1 MWLTKM
7 PDANIRASDSYE
19 QGEYIFWD
27 VNMWQKT
34 KVHPHDLSADI
45 QQKFF
50 LSYDMLEQRDTSL
63 PYEEA
68 NPEAAKL
75 ERRGSMEALRKVSGK
90 QIGGVG
96 AES

>member
-1 MWLTKM
+1 MGCEHVAENQGSPATIRLLTC
-7 PDANIRASDSYE
+7 
-19 QGEYIFWD
+19 
-27 VNMWQKT
+27 
-34 KVHPHDLSADI
+34 

-50 LSYDMLEQRDTSL
+50 LSYDMLEQRDVSL

-75 ERRGSMEALRKVSGK
+75 ERRGSMENSRKVSGK
-90 QIGGVG
+90 QIGSGS

>member
-7 PDANIRASDSYE
+7 PDTNVRASDSYE

-34 KVHPHDLSADI
+34 KVHPHELSTDV

-50 LSYDMLEQRDTSL
+50 LSYDMLEQRDASL

-75 ERRGSMEALRKVSGK
+75 ERRGSMEASRKVSGK